1 MRFHTR
7 RRDLA
12 SRDRRTLYRALAREK
27 PVSLRSLFVDFN
39 SYFASVEQHEDET
52 LRGRPVGVV
61 PVAAETTSLIAA
73 SYEAKA
79 FGVSTGTLVRDA
91 RRLCPGIQIRV
102 ARPERYVYWHHR
114 LIEAIDRAIPIARV
128 GSIDEVA
135 CELVG
140 RQRQREVAEE
150 IAAQVKREVAL
161 AAPGGAIRCSI
172 GIAPNDFLAKT
183 ASDMRKPDGLT
194 VIEQAELP
202 QALHELALRDL
213 CGIGASMEARLHD
226 AGITTVAQLT
236 GAEKHRLRH
245 VWGGIEG
252 ERMWGLL
259 RGAWLPAAATTRGS
273 IGHSH
278 VLGPELRNAIGA
290 RAVLKKLL
298 VKAAMRMRRE
308 EMLSGALA
316 VRIRF
321 IGHELRW
328 ERDITFDP
336 TDDSRE
342 LLQLLNGMLDSGGR
356 ARPLPS
362 NKDARALRTP
372 VAQRLPGLT
381 NGTPLS
387 VSVTL
392 LRLVPRTQSSGSLFA
407 STEDPRKVDALV
419 DRINAKFGYN
429 KVYFGSMQLALEHDA
444 APMRIP
450 FNRIPDTQTENEA
463 TPETDAS
470 HNALWLQS
478 LNRFKVL
485 AEGEHRRRERGGK
498 SE

>member
-1 MRFHTR
+1 M
-7 RRDLA
+7 
-12 SRDRRTLYRALAREK
+12 
-27 PVSLRSLFVDFN
+27 SLRSLFVDFN
-39 SYFASVEQHEDET
+39 SYFASVEQHEEPA
-52 LRGRPVGVV
+52 LRGRPVGVA

-79 FGVSTGTLVRDA
+79 FGVSTGTMVREA

-114 LIEAIDRAIPIARV
+114 LIEAIDHAIPIARV

-140 RQRQREVAEE
+140 RQRRRDIAEE
-150 IAAQVKREVAL
+150 IAQQVKHEIAL

-183 ASDMRKPDGLT
+183 ASDMRKPDGLS
-194 VIEQAELP
+194 VIEQADLP
-202 QALHELALRDL
+202 QALRGLELRDL
-213 CGIGASMEARLHD
+213 CGIGHSMEARLHE

-236 GAEKHRLRH
+236 AADKHRLRH
-245 VWGGIEG
+245 AWGGIEG

-259 RGAWLPAAATTRGS
+259 RGAWLPTAPTERGS

-278 VLGPELRNAIGA
+278 VLGPELRTAIGA

-321 IGHELRW
+321 IGHDQRW
-328 ERDITFDP
+328 ERDLAFDP

-342 LLQLLNGMLDSGGR
+342 LLRLLNGMLDSG
-356 ARPLPS
+356 
-362 NKDARALRTP
+362 N
-372 VAQRLPGLT
+372 QRRLLPGPV
-381 NGTPLS
+381 NAAPLS

-392 LRLVPRTQSSGSLFA
+392 MRLVPRTQSSGSLFA
-407 STEDPRKVDALV
+407 PAEDTGRIDALV

-429 KVYFGSMQLALEHDA
+429 KLYFGSMQLALEHDA

-450 FNRIPDTQTENEA
+450 FNRIPDTGSENEA
-463 TPETDAS
+463 THESDAS
-470 HNALWLQS
+470 HDALWLQS

-485 AEGEHRRRERGGK
+485 AEGEHRKRDRDKRGQ
-498 SE
+498 

>member
-1 MRFHTR
+1 M
-7 RRDLA
+7 
-12 SRDRRTLYRALAREK
+12 
-27 PVSLRSLFVDFN
+27 SLRSLFVDFN

-73 SYEAKA
+73 SFEAKA
-79 FGVSTGTLVRDA
+79 FGVGTGTLVRDA

-114 LIEAIDRAIPIARV
+114 LIEAIDHAIPIARV

-140 RQRQREVAEE
+140 RQRQRAVAEA
-150 IAAQVKREVAL
+150 IAAQVKHEVAL

-194 VIEQAELP
+194 VIEQADLP
-202 QALHELALRDL
+202 QALHGLALRDL
-213 CGIGASMEARLHD
+213 CGIGASMEARLHEAD
-226 AGITTVAQLT
+226 ISTVAELT
-236 GAEKHRLRH
+236 AADKHRLRH

-259 RGAWLPAAATTRGS
+259 RGAWLPVAATVRGS

-278 VLGPELRNAIGA
+278 VLGPELRNAVGA

-308 EMLSGALA
+308 EMLGGALA

-321 IGHELRW
+321 VGHELRW
-328 ERDITFDP
+328 ERDLSFDH

-342 LLQLLNGMLDSGGR
+342 LLQLLNSMLDSG
-356 ARPLPS
+356 
-362 NKDARALRTP
+362 
-372 VAQRLPGLT
+372 QRKRLLPGPA
-381 NGTPLS
+381 NAVPLS

-407 STEDPRKVDALV
+407 PTDDPRKVDALV

-450 FNRIPDTQTENEA
+450 FNRIPDTLSENEA
-463 TPETDAS
+463 SAESDAS

-485 AEGEHRRRERGGK
+485 AEGQHRQKDRKRKGD
-498 SE
+498 

>member
-1 MRFHTR
+1 M
-7 RRDLA
+7 
-12 SRDRRTLYRALAREK
+12 
-27 PVSLRSLFVDFN
+27 SLRSLFVDFN
-39 SYFASVEQHEDET
+39 SYFASVEQHEDAN

-61 PVAAETTSLIAA
+61 PVDAETTSLIAA

-79 FGVSTGTLVRDA
+79 FGVNTGTLVRDA
-91 RRLCPGIQIRV
+91 RRMCPGIEIRV

-114 LIEAIDRAIPIARV
+114 LIAAIDHAIPIARV

-140 RQRQREVAEE
+140 RQRRREVAEAVAE
-150 IAAQVKREVAL
+150 HVKREIAL

-172 GIAPNDFLAKT
+172 GIAPNDFLSKT

-194 VIEQAELP
+194 IIEQAELP
-202 QALHELALRDL
+202 HALHGLALRDL
-213 CGIGASMEARLHD
+213 CGIGKSMEARLNE

-259 RGAWLPAAATTRGS
+259 RGAWLPLAATVRGS

-278 VLGPELRNAIGA
+278 VLGPELRTAIGA

-308 EMLSGALA
+308 EMLGGALA

-328 ERDITFDP
+328 EHDLQFDH
-336 TDDSRE
+336 TDDSRQ
-342 LLQLLNGMLDSGGR
+342 LLQLLNDMLDSGNR
-356 ARPLPS
+356 KRPLPGPA
-362 NKDARALRTP
+362 NAI
-372 VAQRLPGLT
+372 
-381 NGTPLS
+381 PLS

-407 STEDPRKVDALV
+407 PPEDPRRVDALV

-429 KVYFGSMQLALEHDA
+429 KVYFGGMQLALEHDA

-450 FNRIPDTQTENEA
+450 FNRIPDASAENESAA
-463 TPETDAS
+463 TGDAS
-470 HNALWLQS
+470 QNALWLQS

-485 AEGEHRRRERGGK
+485 AEGEHRNLRSGPK
-498 SE
+498 KD

>member
-1 MRFHTR
+1 M
-7 RRDLA
+7 
-12 SRDRRTLYRALAREK
+12 
-27 PVSLRSLFVDFN
+27 SLRSLFIDFN
-39 SYFASVEQHEDET
+39 SYFASVEQHEVPA

-79 FGVSTGTLVRDA
+79 CGVSTGTMVREA
-91 RRLCPGIQIRV
+91 RRRCPGIEIRV
-102 ARPERYVYWHHR
+102 ARPERYVFWHHR
-114 LIEAIDRAIPIARV
+114 LMHAIDHAIPLGRV

-140 RQRQREVAEE
+140 RQRQRAVAEE
-150 IAAQVKREVAL
+150 IAAQVKREIAL

-183 ASDMRKPDGLT
+183 AADMRKPDGLT
-194 VIEQAELP
+194 VLEQADLP
-202 QALHELALRDL
+202 QVLHGLALRDL
-213 CGIGASMEARLHD
+213 CGIGPAMEARLHD

-236 GAEKHRLRH
+236 AADQHRLRH
-245 VWGGIEG
+245 VWGGLEG

-259 RGAWLPAAATTRGS
+259 RGAWLPSAPTTRGS

-278 VLGPELRNAIGA
+278 VLGPELRTPDGA

-298 VKAAMRMRRE
+298 VKAAMRLRRE
-308 EMLSGALA
+308 DMLSGALA

-328 ERDITFDP
+328 ERDLAFDP

-342 LLQLLNGMLDSGGR
+342 LLRLLNGALDSDR
-356 ARPLPS
+356 RHRPLPGPL
-362 NKDARALRTP
+362 NA
-372 VAQRLPGLT
+372 
-381 NGTPLS
+381 TPLS

-392 LRLVPRTQSSGSLFA
+392 TRLLPRTQSSGSLFA
-407 STEDPRKVDALV
+407 PTDATGRVDALV

-429 KVYFGSMQLALEHDA
+429 KVYFGSMQLALAHDA

-450 FNRIPDTQTENEA
+450 FNRIPDTDSESEA
-463 TPETDAS
+463 THENDAS
-470 HNALWLQS
+470 HDALWLQS
-478 LNRFKVL
+478 LNRFKAQ
-485 AEGEHRRRERGGK
+485 AESAHRQRERNK
-498 SE
+498 RNQ

>member
-1 MRFHTR
+1 M
-7 RRDLA
+7 
-12 SRDRRTLYRALAREK
+12 
-27 PVSLRSLFVDFN
+27 SLRSLFVDFN
-39 SYFASVEQHEDET
+39 SYFASVEQHEEPA
-52 LRGRPVGVV
+52 LRGRPVGVA
-61 PVAAETTSLIAA
+61 PVGAETTSLIAA

-79 FGVSTGTLVRDA
+79 FGVGTGTLVCDA
-91 RRLCPGIQIRV
+91 RRLCPDIQIRV
-102 ARPERYVYWHHR
+102 ARPERYVFWHHR
-114 LIEAIDRAIPIARV
+114 LIEAIDHAIPIARV

-140 RQRQREVAEE
+140 RQRRREVAEE
-150 IAAQVKREVAL
+150 IAQQVKSEVAL

-194 VIEQAELP
+194 VIEQADLP
-202 QALHELALRDL
+202 HALHGLELRDL
-213 CGIGASMEARLHD
+213 CGIGQSMEARLHE

-236 GAEKHRLRH
+236 AADKHRLRH
-245 VWGGIEG
+245 AWGSIEG

-259 RGAWLPAAATTRGS
+259 RGAWLPTTPTERGS

-278 VLGPELRNAIGA
+278 VLGPELRTPAGA

-321 IGHELRW
+321 IGHEQRW
-328 ERDITFDP
+328 ERDLAFDP

-342 LLQLLNGMLDSGGR
+342 LLRLLSGVLDSGNPR
-356 ARPLPS
+356 RLLPLGM
-362 NKDARALRTP
+362 DARVQR
-372 VAQRLPGLT
+372 AQDAQELPGPV
-381 NGTPLS
+381 NATPLS

-407 STEDPRKVDALV
+407 PVEDTGRIDALV

-450 FNRIPDTQTENEA
+450 FNRIPDTKSENEA
-463 TPETDAS
+463 THESDAS
-470 HNALWLQS
+470 HNTLWLQS
-478 LNRFKVL
+478 MNRFKVL
-485 AEGEHRRRERGGK
+485 AEGEHRKRERERKGD
-498 SE
+498 

>member
-1 MRFHTR
+1 M
-7 RRDLA
+7 
-12 SRDRRTLYRALAREK
+12 
-27 PVSLRSLFVDFN
+27 SLRSLFVDFN
-39 SYFASVEQHEDET
+39 SYFASVEQHEDPA
-52 LRGRPVGVV
+52 LRGRPVGVA

-79 FGVSTGTLVRDA
+79 FGVSTGTMVREA

-114 LIEAIDRAIPIARV
+114 LIEAIDHAIPIARV

-140 RQRQREVAEE
+140 RQRRRDIAEE
-150 IAAQVKREVAL
+150 IAQQVKHEIAL

-183 ASDMRKPDGLT
+183 ASDMRKPDGLS
-194 VIEQAELP
+194 VIEQADLP
-202 QALHELALRDL
+202 QALRGLELRDL
-213 CGIGASMEARLHD
+213 CGIGHSMEARLHE
-226 AGITTVAQLT
+226 AGIATVAQLT
-236 GAEKHRLRH
+236 AANKHRLRH
-245 VWGGIEG
+245 AWGGIEG

-259 RGAWLPAAATTRGS
+259 RGAWLPTAPTERGS

-278 VLGPELRNAIGA
+278 VLGPELRTAIGA

-321 IGHELRW
+321 IGHDQRW
-328 ERDITFDP
+328 ERDLAFDP

-342 LLQLLNGMLDSGGR
+342 LLRLLNGMLDSG
-356 ARPLPS
+356 
-362 NKDARALRTP
+362 N
-372 VAQRLPGLT
+372 QRRLLPGPV
-381 NGTPLS
+381 NAAPLS

-392 LRLVPRTQSSGSLFA
+392 MRLVPRTQSSGSLFA
-407 STEDPRKVDALV
+407 PAEDTGRIDALV

-429 KVYFGSMQLALEHDA
+429 KLYFGSMQLALEHDA

-450 FNRIPDTQTENEA
+450 FNRIPDTGSENEA
-463 TPETDAS
+463 THESDAS
-470 HNALWLQS
+470 HDALWLQS

-485 AEGEHRRRERGGK
+485 AEGEHRKRDRDKRGQ
-498 SE
+498 

>member
-1 MRFHTR
+1 M
-7 RRDLA
+7 
-12 SRDRRTLYRALAREK
+12 
-27 PVSLRSLFVDFN
+27 SLRSLFVDFN
-39 SYFASVEQHEDET
+39 SYFASVEQHEDER

-91 RRLCPGIQIRV
+91 RRLCTGIQIRV

-140 RQRQREVAEE
+140 RQRQRAVAEA
-150 IAAQVKREVAL
+150 IAAQVKHEVAL

-202 QALHELALRDL
+202 QALHGLALRDL

-226 AGITTVAQLT
+226 AGITTVVELT
-236 GAEKHRLRH
+236 AADKHRLRH

-259 RGAWLPAAATTRGS
+259 RGAWLPVAATVRGS

-278 VLGPELRNAIGA
+278 VLGPELRNAVGA

-308 EMLSGALA
+308 EMLGGALA

-321 IGHELRW
+321 VGHELRW
-328 ERDITFDP
+328 ERDLSFDH

-342 LLQLLNGMLDSGGR
+342 LLQLLNSMLDSG
-356 ARPLPS
+356 
-362 NKDARALRTP
+362 
-372 VAQRLPGLT
+372 QRKRLLPGPT
-381 NGTPLS
+381 NAVPLS

-407 STEDPRKVDALV
+407 PTDDPRKVDALV

-429 KVYFGSMQLALEHDA
+429 KVYFGSTQLALEHDA

-450 FNRIPDTQTENEA
+450 FNRIPDTLSENEA
-463 TPETDAS
+463 SAESDAS

-485 AEGEHRRRERGGK
+485 AEGQHRQQDRKRKGD
-498 SE
+498 

>member
-1 MRFHTR
+1 M
-7 RRDLA
+7 
-12 SRDRRTLYRALAREK
+12 
-27 PVSLRSLFVDFN
+27 SLRSLFVDFN

-52 LRGRPVGVV
+52 LRARPVGVV
-61 PVAAETTSLIAA
+61 PVAAETTSLIVA

-79 FGVSTGTLVRDA
+79 FGVGTGTLVRDA

-114 LIEAIDRAIPIARV
+114 LIQAIDRAIPIARV

-140 RQRQREVAEE
+140 RQRQRAVAEA
-150 IAAQVKREVAL
+150 IAAQVKHEVAL

-202 QALHELALRDL
+202 QALHGLALRDL

-226 AGITTVAQLT
+226 AGITTVVELT
-236 GAEKHRLRH
+236 AADKHRLRH

-259 RGAWLPAAATTRGS
+259 RGAWLPVAATVRGS

-278 VLGPELRNAIGA
+278 VLGPELRNAVGA

-308 EMLSGALA
+308 EMLGGALA

-321 IGHELRW
+321 VGHELRW
-328 ERDITFDP
+328 ERDLSFDH

-342 LLQLLNGMLDSGGR
+342 LLQLLNSMLDSG
-356 ARPLPS
+356 
-362 NKDARALRTP
+362 
-372 VAQRLPGLT
+372 QRKRLLPGPA
-381 NGTPLS
+381 NAVPLS

-392 LRLVPRTQSSGSLFA
+392 LRLVARTQSSGSLFA
-407 STEDPRKVDALV
+407 PTDEPRKVDALV

-450 FNRIPDTQTENEA
+450 FNRIPDTLSENEA
-463 TPETDAS
+463 SAESDAS

-485 AEGEHRRRERGGK
+485 AEGQHRQQDRKRKGD
-498 SE
+498 

>member
-1 MRFHTR
+1 M
-7 RRDLA
+7 
-12 SRDRRTLYRALAREK
+12 
-27 PVSLRSLFVDFN
+27 SLRSLFVDFN

-52 LRGRPVGVV
+52 LRGHPVGVV

-79 FGVSTGTLVRDA
+79 FGVGTGTLVRDA

-140 RQRQREVAEE
+140 RQRQRAMAEA
-150 IAAQVKREVAL
+150 IAAQVKHEVSL

-202 QALHELALRDL
+202 QALHGLTLRDL
-213 CGIGASMEARLHD
+213 CGIGASMEARLHE
-226 AGITTVAQLT
+226 AGISTVEELT
-236 GAEKHRLRH
+236 AADKHRLRH

-259 RGAWLPAAATTRGS
+259 RGAWLPVAATVRGS

-278 VLGPELRNAIGA
+278 VLGPELRNAVGA

-308 EMLSGALA
+308 EMLGGALA

-321 IGHELRW
+321 VGHELRW
-328 ERDITFDP
+328 ERDLTFDH

-342 LLQLLNGMLDSGGR
+342 LLQLLNSMLDSG
-356 ARPLPS
+356 
-362 NKDARALRTP
+362 
-372 VAQRLPGLT
+372 QRKRLLPGPT
-381 NGTPLS
+381 NAVPLS

-407 STEDPRKVDALV
+407 PTDDPRKVDALV

-450 FNRIPDTQTENEA
+450 FNRIPDTLSENEA
-463 TPETDAS
+463 SAESDAS

-485 AEGEHRRRERGGK
+485 AEGQHRQQDRKRKGD
-498 SE
+498 

>member
-1 MRFHTR
+1 M
-7 RRDLA
+7 
-12 SRDRRTLYRALAREK
+12 
-27 PVSLRSLFVDFN
+27 SLRSLFVDFN

-52 LRGRPVGVV
+52 LRARPVGVV

-79 FGVSTGTLVRDA
+79 FGVGTGTLVRDA

-114 LIEAIDRAIPIARV
+114 LIQAIDRAIPIARV

-140 RQRQREVAEE
+140 RQRQRAVAEA
-150 IAAQVKREVAL
+150 IAAQVKHEVSL

-194 VIEQAELP
+194 VIEQAGLP
-202 QALHELALRDL
+202 QALHGLALRDL

-226 AGITTVAQLT
+226 AGISTVEELT
-236 GAEKHRLRH
+236 AADKHRLRH

-259 RGAWLPAAATTRGS
+259 RGAWLPVAATVRGS

-308 EMLSGALA
+308 EMLGGALA

-321 IGHELRW
+321 VGHELRW
-328 ERDITFDP
+328 ERDLTFDH

-342 LLQLLNGMLDSGGR
+342 LLQLLNSMLDSGQ
-356 ARPLPS
+356 
-362 NKDARALRTP
+362 RT
-372 VAQRLPGLT
+372 RLLPGPA
-381 NGTPLS
+381 NAVPLS

-407 STEDPRKVDALV
+407 STDDPRKVDALV

-450 FNRIPDTQTENEA
+450 FNRIPDTLSENEA
-463 TPETDAS
+463 SIESDAS

-485 AEGEHRRRERGGK
+485 AEGQHRQKDRKRKGD
-498 SE
+498 

>member
-1 MRFHTR
+1 M
-7 RRDLA
+7 
-12 SRDRRTLYRALAREK
+12 
-27 PVSLRSLFVDFN
+27 SLRSLFVDFN
-39 SYFASVEQHEDET
+39 SYFASVEQHEDPA
-52 LRGRPVGVV
+52 LRGRPVGVA

-79 FGVSTGTLVRDA
+79 LGVNTGTQVREA
-91 RRLCPGIQIRV
+91 RRLCPGIEIRV
-102 ARPERYVYWHHR
+102 ARPERYVVWHHR
-114 LIEAIDRAIPIARV
+114 LIEAIDHAIPIARV

-140 RQRQREVAEE
+140 RQRRRDIAEQ
-150 IAAQVKREVAL
+150 IAQQVKDEIAL

-194 VIEQAELP
+194 VIEQADLP
-202 QALHELALRDL
+202 HALHGLALRDL
-213 CGIGASMEARLHD
+213 CGIGQAMEARLHE
-226 AGITTVAQLT
+226 AGITTVTQLT
-236 GAEKHRLRH
+236 AADKHRLRH
-245 VWGGIEG
+245 AWGGIEG

-259 RGAWLPAAATTRGS
+259 RGAWLPTAPTERGS

-278 VLGPELRNAIGA
+278 VLGPELRTPVGA

-321 IGHELRW
+321 IGHDQRW
-328 ERDITFDP
+328 ERDLVFDP

-342 LLQLLNGMLDSGGR
+342 LLRLLSGVLDSGNR
-356 ARPLPS
+356 HRPLPG
-362 NKDARALRTP
+362 P
-372 VAQRLPGLT
+372 VSA
-381 NGTPLS
+381 TPLS

-407 STEDPRKVDALV
+407 PMHDTGRVDALV

-429 KVYFGSMQLALEHDA
+429 KLYFGSMQLALEHDA

-450 FNRIPDTQTENEA
+450 FNRIPDIKNENEA
-463 TPETDAS
+463 THESDAS

-485 AEGEHRRRERGGK
+485 AEGEHRRREGK
-498 SE
+498 HRKE

>member
-1 MRFHTR
+1 M
-7 RRDLA
+7 
-12 SRDRRTLYRALAREK
+12 
-27 PVSLRSLFVDFN
+27 SLRSLFVDFN

-52 LRGRPVGVV
+52 LRGHPVGVV

-79 FGVSTGTLVRDA
+79 FGVGTGTLVRDA

-140 RQRQREVAEE
+140 RQRQRAVAEA
-150 IAAQVKREVAL
+150 IAAQVKHEVSL

-202 QALHELALRDL
+202 QALHGLTLRDL

-226 AGITTVAQLT
+226 AGISTVEELT
-236 GAEKHRLRH
+236 AADKHRLRH

-259 RGAWLPAAATTRGS
+259 RGAWLPVAATVRGS

-278 VLGPELRNAIGA
+278 VLGPELRNAVGA

-308 EMLSGALA
+308 EMLGGALA

-321 IGHELRW
+321 VGHELRW
-328 ERDITFDP
+328 ERDLTFDH

-342 LLQLLNGMLDSGGR
+342 LLQLLNSMLDSG
-356 ARPLPS
+356 
-362 NKDARALRTP
+362 
-372 VAQRLPGLT
+372 QRKRLLPGPT
-381 NGTPLS
+381 NAVPLS

-407 STEDPRKVDALV
+407 PTDDPRKVDALV

-450 FNRIPDTQTENEA
+450 FNRIPDTLSENEA
-463 TPETDAS
+463 SAESDAS

-485 AEGEHRRRERGGK
+485 AEGQHRQQDRKRKGD
-498 SE
+498 

>member
-1 MRFHTR
+1 M
-7 RRDLA
+7 
-12 SRDRRTLYRALAREK
+12 
-27 PVSLRSLFVDFN
+27 SLRSLFVDFN

-91 RRLCPGIQIRV
+91 RRLCPDIQIRV

-114 LIEAIDRAIPIARV
+114 LIEAIDHAIPIARV

-140 RQRQREVAEE
+140 RQRQRAVAEE

-202 QALHELALRDL
+202 QALHGLVLRDL
-213 CGIGASMEARLHD
+213 CGIGQSMEARLND

-259 RGAWLPAAATTRGS
+259 RGAWLPTAATTRGS

-278 VLGPELRNAIGA
+278 VLGPELRNATGA

-321 IGHELRW
+321 IGYELRW
-328 ERDITFDP
+328 ERDLAIDP

-356 ARPLPS
+356 TGPLPLG
-362 NKDARALRTP
+362 KDARVRRAPDTQ
-372 VAQRLPGLT
+372 ALPGPA
-381 NGTPLS
+381 NATPLS

-407 STEDPRKVDALV
+407 PSEDPRRVDALV

-429 KVYFGSMQLALEHDA
+429 KVYFGSMQLALEHEA

-463 TPETDAS
+463 TPENDAS

-478 LNRFKVL
+478 LNRFKVM
-485 AEGEHRRRERGGK
+485 AEGEHRKQQRARK
-498 SE
+498 DD

>member
-1 MRFHTR
+1 M
-7 RRDLA
+7 
-12 SRDRRTLYRALAREK
+12 
-27 PVSLRSLFVDFN
+27 SLRSLFVDFN

-140 RQRQREVAEE
+140 RQRQRAVAEA
-150 IAAQVKREVAL
+150 IAAQVKHEVAL

-202 QALHELALRDL
+202 QALHGLALRDL

-226 AGITTVAQLT
+226 AGIATVAELT
-236 GAEKHRLRH
+236 AADKHRLRH

-259 RGAWLPAAATTRGS
+259 RGAWLPVAATVRGS

-278 VLGPELRNAIGA
+278 VLGPELRNAVGA

-298 VKAAMRMRRE
+298 VKSAMRMRRE
-308 EMLSGALA
+308 EMLAGALA

-321 IGHELRW
+321 VGHELRW
-328 ERDITFDP
+328 ERDLTFDH

-342 LLQLLNGMLDSGGR
+342 LLQLLNSMLDSG
-356 ARPLPS
+356 
-362 NKDARALRTP
+362 
-372 VAQRLPGLT
+372 QRKRLLPGPA
-381 NGTPLS
+381 NAVPLS

-407 STEDPRKVDALV
+407 PTEDPRKVDALV

-450 FNRIPDTQTENEA
+450 FNRIPDTLSENEA
-463 TPETDAS
+463 SAESYAS

-485 AEGEHRRRERGGK
+485 AEGQHRQQDRKRKGD
-498 SE
+498 

>member
-1 MRFHTR
+1 M
-7 RRDLA
+7 
-12 SRDRRTLYRALAREK
+12 
-27 PVSLRSLFVDFN
+27 SLRSLFVDFN
-39 SYFASVEQHEDET
+39 SYFASVEQHEDVS

-61 PVAAETTSLIAA
+61 PVDAETTSLIAA

-79 FGVSTGTLVRDA
+79 CGVNTGTLVRDA

-102 ARPERYVYWHHR
+102 ARPERYVDWHHR
-114 LIEAIDRAIPIARV
+114 LLAAIDRAIPIARV

-150 IAAQVKREVAL
+150 VAAQVKREIAL

-172 GIAPNDFLAKT
+172 GIAPNDFLSKT

-202 QALHELALRDL
+202 QALHGLVLRDL
-213 CGIGASMEARLHD
+213 CGIGQSMEARLNE
-226 AGITTVAQLT
+226 AGITTVEQLT
-236 GAEKHRLRH
+236 AAEKHRLRH

-259 RGAWLPAAATTRGS
+259 RGAWLPVAATVRGS

-278 VLGPELRNAIGA
+278 VLGPELRSAMGA

-308 EMLSGALA
+308 ALLGGALA

-321 IGHELRW
+321 VGHELRW
-328 ERDITFDP
+328 ERDLQFDH

-342 LLQLLNGMLDSGGR
+342 LLELLNSMLESGNR
-356 ARPLPS
+356 RRL
-362 NKDARALRTP
+362 
-372 VAQRLPGLT
+372 LPGPA
-381 NGTPLS
+381 NATPLS

-407 STEDPRKVDALV
+407 PPDDPRRVDALV

-450 FNRIPDTQTENEA
+450 FNRIPDSGAENESTGA
-463 TPETDAS
+463 GDAS
-470 HNALWLQS
+470 QNALWLQS

-485 AEGEHRRRERGGK
+485 AEGEHRKPRDPK
-498 SE
+498 KD

>member
-1 MRFHTR
+1 M
-7 RRDLA
+7 
-12 SRDRRTLYRALAREK
+12 
-27 PVSLRSLFVDFN
+27 SLRSLFVDFN

-52 LRGRPVGVV
+52 LRGHPVGVV

-79 FGVSTGTLVRDA
+79 FGVGTGTLVRDA

-140 RQRQREVAEE
+140 RQRQRAMAEA
-150 IAAQVKREVAL
+150 IAAQVKHEVSL

-202 QALHELALRDL
+202 QALHGLTLRDL

-226 AGITTVAQLT
+226 AGISTVAELT
-236 GAEKHRLRH
+236 AADKHRLRH

-259 RGAWLPAAATTRGS
+259 RGAWLPVAATVRGS

-278 VLGPELRNAIGA
+278 VLGPELRNAVGA

-308 EMLSGALA
+308 EMLGGALA

-321 IGHELRW
+321 VGHELRW
-328 ERDITFDP
+328 ERDLTFDH

-342 LLQLLNGMLDSGGR
+342 LLQLLNSMLDSG
-356 ARPLPS
+356 
-362 NKDARALRTP
+362 
-372 VAQRLPGLT
+372 QRKRLLPGPT
-381 NGTPLS
+381 NAVPLS

-407 STEDPRKVDALV
+407 PTDDPRKVDALV

-450 FNRIPDTQTENEA
+450 FNRIPDTLSENEA
-463 TPETDAS
+463 SAESDAS

-485 AEGEHRRRERGGK
+485 AEGQHRQQDRKRKGD
-498 SE
+498 

>member
-1 MRFHTR
+1 M
-7 RRDLA
+7 
-12 SRDRRTLYRALAREK
+12 
-27 PVSLRSLFVDFN
+27 SLRSLFVDFN
-39 SYFASVEQHEDET
+39 SYFASVEQHEDPA
-52 LRGRPVGVV
+52 LRGRPVGVA

-79 FGVSTGTLVRDA
+79 FGVGTGTLVREA
-91 RRLCPGIQIRV
+91 RRLCPGIEIRV

-114 LIEAIDRAIPIARV
+114 LIEAIDHAIPIARV

-140 RQRQREVAEE
+140 HQRRRDVAEA
-150 IAAQVKREVAL
+150 IAQQVKDEVAL

-194 VIEQAELP
+194 VIEQADLP
-202 QALHELALRDL
+202 QALHSLELRDL
-213 CGIGASMEARLHD
+213 CGIGHSMEARLHD
-226 AGITTVAQLT
+226 TGITTVAQLT
-236 GAEKHRLRH
+236 AADKHRLRH
-245 VWGGIEG
+245 AWGSIEG

-259 RGAWLPAAATTRGS
+259 RGAWLPTAPTERGS

-278 VLGPELRNAIGA
+278 VLGPELRSAIGA

-308 EMLSGALA
+308 EMLSGAMA

-321 IGHELRW
+321 IGHDQRW
-328 ERDITFDP
+328 ERDLAFDP

-342 LLQLLNGMLDSGGR
+342 LLRLLNGMLDSGNR
-356 ARPLPS
+356 HRPLPGPA
-362 NKDARALRTP
+362 NA
-372 VAQRLPGLT
+372 
-381 NGTPLS
+381 TPLS

-392 LRLVPRTQSSGSLFA
+392 TRLVPRTQSSGSLFA
-407 STEDPRKVDALV
+407 PTEDTGRIDALV

-429 KVYFGSMQLALEHDA
+429 KLYFGGMQLALEHDA

-450 FNRIPDTQTENEA
+450 FNRIPDTESENEA
-463 TPETDAS
+463 AHESDAS
-470 HNALWLQS
+470 HNPLWLQTM
-478 LNRFKVL
+478 NRFKVI
-485 AEGEHRRRERGGK
+485 AEGEHRKRDRNKRGQ
-498 SE
+498 